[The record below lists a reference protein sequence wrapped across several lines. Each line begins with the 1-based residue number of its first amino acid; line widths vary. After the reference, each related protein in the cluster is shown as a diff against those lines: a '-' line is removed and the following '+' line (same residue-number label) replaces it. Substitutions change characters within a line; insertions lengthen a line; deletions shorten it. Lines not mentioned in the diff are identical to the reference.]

1 MVEKLQEEM
10 VLLRR
15 LVTQGSGTNPH
26 STLSV
31 PMARVVRPK
40 PGASKGEGS
49 AGMKDFHSR
58 GKERRGS
65 RAVLKCFRCRG
76 PHKKKDCP
84 KRAMVLAKGKEPEL
98 PTPPL
103 EPAGVECLPCCSL
116 GSMRL
121 IGPSEAPSS
130 DGERDNG
137 MVDAAAEEVAKT
149 VCGTQ
154 EQSRLPREL
163 PSKEEVDCVRE
174 RPPVSESPR
183 EVVLP
188 GQERPRQRRSRRSRN
203 RGKAERKAKSP
214 SHEDGKGTEAQKK
227 AEGNRSHGHERGP
240 GRQGQLR
247 GKSDRG
253 GRSWQLTDWVCQ
265 LASLV
270 ANGLSLLDGK
280 QANQMRKI
288 GQPGNATGSWGMRRG
303 SLPRWRQRVE
313 PARSHQLEATG
324 ALPAQVKFAW
334 AMQVEDQVLRQD
346 ERHMGWWDMWGA
358 LKWTAH
364 LGPRHLAAIFP
375 PLSQILRVKLEVVL
389 RECGLLLEVELGPLL
404 SREGLLELRFVFGVW
419 VAVRFLDLELGIG
432 CRVPFGK
439 DCLICMRWVNNKRPP
454 CKSTGRRWAVPRARR
469 GQLGGTGHCHGP
481 VGGSNWEEL
490 GTATGVGG
498 NWEALGTATGQ
509 SKGATGRHW
518 HCHGPVGGNWE
529 ALGTATGRGGSN
541 WEALGTATGPSGQLG
556 GTGHCHGLVGGNW
569 EARGT
574 ATGPSGA
581 TGRHWALPRAVGG
594 SNWEALGTATG
605 SSGATGRQWALPR
618 ARRREQL
625 GGTGHCHGLVGG
637 NWEALG
643 SHGPVGG

>member
-1 MVEKLQEEM
+1 MFVSSSKLKEELGSIEMRLDRMKDHLINEETRVDKIEDHLITGDDRFEELESRVSGLGEGLEETRGEFQAALNETRDKLVPEIEALKIAHAEEMSTVKEDNRVLKEMVEKLQEEM

-15 LVTQGSGTNPH
+15 LVTRENGTSPH

-49 AGMKDFHSR
+49 AGKKDFHSR
-58 GKERRGS
+58 GEDRRGS

-76 PHKKKDCP
+76 PHKKRDCP
-84 KRAMVLAKGKEPEL
+84 KRAVVLAKGKEPEL

-324 ALPAQVKFAW
+324 ALP
-334 AMQVEDQVLRQD
+334 
-346 ERHMGWWDMWGA
+346 G
-358 LKWTAH
+358 
-364 LGPRHLAAIFP
+364 
-375 PLSQILRVKLEVVL
+375 
-389 RECGLLLEVELGPLL
+389 
-404 SREGLLELRFVFGVW
+404 
-419 VAVRFLDLELGIG
+419 
-432 CRVPFGK
+432 
-439 DCLICMRWVNNKRPP
+439 
-454 CKSTGRRWAVPRARR
+454 
-469 GQLGGTGHCHGP
+469 
-481 VGGSNWEEL
+481 
-490 GTATGVGG
+490 
-498 NWEALGTATGQ
+498 
-509 SKGATGRHW
+509 
-518 HCHGPVGGNWE
+518 
-529 ALGTATGRGGSN
+529 
-541 WEALGTATGPSGQLG
+541 
-556 GTGHCHGLVGGNW
+556 
-569 EARGT
+569 
-574 ATGPSGA
+574 
-581 TGRHWALPRAVGG
+581 
-594 SNWEALGTATG
+594 
-605 SSGATGRQWALPR
+605 
-618 ARRREQL
+618 
-625 GGTGHCHGLVGG
+625 
-637 NWEALG
+637 
-643 SHGPVGG
+643 